1 MAKHTHVFYPIQPYK
16 PSDPFT
22 LIHSGIWGPSRV
34 NNVSG
39 ARWFITF
46 IDDHTRICWVFLLKD
61 KSETATVFQKFYQMV
76 ITQFQTKIQILQT
89 DNGREYFNSVLSPFL
104 INHGIIHQNSCV

>member
-1 MAKHTHVFYPIQPYK
+1 MFYPIQPYK

-46 IDDHTRICWVFLLKD
+46 IDDHTHICWVFLPKD
-61 KSETATVFQKFYQMV
+61 KSETVTIFQKFYQMV
-76 ITQFQTKIQILQT
+76 ITQFQTKIQILRT
-89 DNGREYFNSVLSPFL
+89 DNGREYFNSILSPFL
-104 INHGIIHQNSCV
+104 INHGIIHQGSYVGTP